1 MTQVIDMPN
10 PKGNEASLK
19 KFKPK
24 WYNGTTQTIRV
35 PIALTD
41 QILDYAHKL
50 DESPSQVN
58 ETDSNSHAIVT
69 ERDKLLEA
77 LTQVIETLEYIHI
90 VDRYTKSV
98 RSKLQERAITPL
110 KALIQVI
117 EVPPEDSNPVVTDSD
132 SYTDTSE

>member
-1 MTQVIDMPN
+1 MPN

-35 PIALTD
+35 PIALAD

-50 DESPSQVN
+50 DEPSSQVN
-58 ETDSNSHAIVT
+58 ETDSNSDIVT

-77 LTQVIETLEYIHI
+77 LTQVIEVLEYIHI
-90 VDRYTKSV
+90 ADRYTKSV

-117 EVPPEDSNPVVTDSD
+117 GVPPEDSNINSD
-132 SYTDTSE
+132 TSTDTSE